1 VFKILDRYI
10 ASTSL
15 LLITAALLLVLGVD
29 FLFAYI
35 HELGGVGRGDY
46 HATTALFY
54 TALTLPRRLYDLF
67 PIASL
72 IGVLMAL
79 GLLAS
84 RSELIVMRASG
95 MSMVQI
101 ASAVAK
107 VGVLMAVSASLLGEF
122 VVPKAE
128 YMAEG
133 LKIQAKSSGQA
144 VLTAQGTWV
153 REEDDFIHIRS
164 LLPNGVLQEV
174 TRYRFNDRY
183 ELQSTT
189 FIQEAK
195 YRHHQWELTGIKES
209 LISPKKVTMKEKAS
223 DTTKDL
229 IDPAL
234 LEVLLSEPDNLS
246 LIGLYHYIKYLKENK
261 LDASHYE
268 LILWQK
274 IAAPFSV
281 ILMILLGVPF
291 VFGPLRNASMGLRM
305 LSGIFFGFLFY
316 LVNEIFGPLS
326 LVYHLPPIL
335 AAWAPLLLFAFF
347 GFWMM
352 RRVL

>member
-1 VFKILDRYI
+1 MFKILDRYI

-15 LLITAALLLVLGVD
+15 LLILAALVLVLGVD

-46 HATTALFY
+46 RATTALFY

-95 MSMVQI
+95 LSIAQI
-101 ASAVAK
+101 AAAVAK
-107 VGVLMAVSASLLGEF
+107 VGVLMAVGASLLGEF
-122 VVPKAE
+122 VVPQAE
-128 YMAEG
+128 YVAEG

-144 VLTAQGTWV
+144 VLTAQGTWI

-174 TRYRFNDRY
+174 TRYRFNDQY
-183 ELQSTT
+183 ELQSTM

-195 YRHHQWELTGIKES
+195 YRHHTWELSGIKES
-209 LISPKKVTMKEKAS
+209 LISPQKVLMRERAT
-223 DTTKDL
+223 DTLNDL

-234 LEVLLSEPDNLS
+234 LDVLLSKPDNLS
-246 LIGLYHYIKYLKENK
+246 LVGLHRYIGYLKDNQ

-268 LILWQK
+268 LIFWQK

-281 ILMILLGVPF
+281 ILMIVLGVPF

-326 LVYHLPPIL
+326 LVYHFPPLL
-335 AAWAPLLLFAFF
+335 AALAPLFLFSCF
-347 GFWMM
+347 GYWMM

>member
-1 VFKILDRYI
+1 MFNILDRYI

-15 LLITAALLLVLGVD
+15 LLIAAALLLVLGVD

-35 HELGGVGRGDY
+35 HELTLVGKGDY
-46 HATTALFY
+46 HAASALVYVIF
-54 TALTLPRRLYDLF
+54 TLPRRLYDMF

-95 MSMVQI
+95 MSMTQI
-101 ASAVAK
+101 AGAVAK
-107 VGVLMAVSASLLGEF
+107 VGLLMALLASLLGEF
-122 VVPKAE
+122 VVPRAE
-128 YMAEG
+128 YAAEG

-153 REEDDFIHIRS
+153 REDRDFIHIRR
-164 LLPNGVLQEV
+164 LLPNGLLQEV
-174 TRYRFNDRY
+174 TRYHFNDHY

-189 FIQEAK
+189 FIQEATFDDD
-195 YRHHQWELTGIKES
+195 QWTLKGIKKSKITPER
-209 LISPKKVTMKEKAS
+209 VTMEAKDS
-223 DTTKDL
+223 GTTKKL

-234 LEVLLSEPDNLS
+234 LDVLLSEPDNLS
-246 LIGLYHYIKYLKENK
+246 LMGLYHYIDYLEDNR
-261 LDASHYE
+261 LDPRHYQ
-268 LILWQK
+268 LIFWQK
-274 IAAPFSV
+274 IVAPFAV
-281 ILMILLGVPF
+281 VLMILLGVPF

-316 LVNEIFGPLS
+316 LINEMFGPLS
-326 LVYHLPPIL
+326 LVYHFPPVL
-335 AAWAPLLLFAFF
+335 AALAPLVLFSML
-347 GFWMM
+347 GLWMM
-352 RRVL
+352 RRV

>member
-1 VFKILDRYI
+1 MFKILDRYI
-10 ASTSL
+10 MSTSL
-15 LLITAALLLVLGVD
+15 LLILAALLLVLGVD

-72 IGVLMAL
+72 IGVLVAL

-84 RSELIVMRASG
+84 RSELIIMRASG
-95 MSMVQI
+95 MSIGQI
-101 ASAVAK
+101 AGAVAK
-107 VGVLMAVSASLLGEF
+107 VGILMAVFASALGEF
-122 VVPKAE
+122 VVPQAE

-133 LKIQAKSSGQA
+133 LKVQAKSSGQA

-153 REEDDFIHIRS
+153 REENDFIHIRS

-183 ELQSTT
+183 ELQSTM

-195 YRHHQWELTGIKES
+195 YRHHAWQLTGIKES
-209 LISPKKVTMKEKAS
+209 LISPKKVTMETRPNETVKK
-223 DTTKDL
+223 L
-229 IDPAL
+229 VDPSL
-234 LEVLLSEPDNLS
+234 LDILLSEPDNLS
-246 LIGLYHYIKYLKENK
+246 LVGLHRYIGYLKDNQ
-261 LDASHYE
+261 LDAGHYE
-268 LILWQK
+268 LIFWQK

-281 ILMILLGVPF
+281 VLMIVLGVPF

-316 LVNEIFGPLS
+316 LFNQIFGPLS
-326 LVYHLPPIL
+326 LVYHFPPLL
-335 AAWAPLLLFAFF
+335 AALAPLLLFAFF
-347 GFWMM
+347 GYWMM